1 MISSVDA
8 LQILKLSRRHD
19 QRPNSVNLQN
29 TKETQIN
36 GKASWV
42 SLARSLS
49 KDKMSV
55 LPYKS
60 QVYFLV
66 LKHTSPKGNEGI
78 LVLSIPK
85 QNKLPRKEF
94 N

>member
-1 MISSVDA
+1 MIKFCDPSEYKRDTNKWKGIV
-8 LQILKLSRRHD
+8 RF
-19 QRPNSVNLQN
+19 
-29 TKETQIN
+29 
-36 GKASWV
+36 
-42 SLARSLS
+42 LARSLS

-60 QVYFLV
+60 QLYFFV

-78 LVLSIPK
+78 MSSSIPK
-85 QNKLPRKEF
+85 ESKLPRKEF